1 VEAAIHR
8 EASGSLGAAWPTR
21 RRLLGA
27 VGVAPSASVNLD
39 GVAVI
44 LFPRGVA
51 AADP

>member
-1 VEAAIHR
+1 MGVWAP
-8 EASGSLGAAWPTR
+8 LGPPGVACDQR
-21 RRLLGA
+21 LGA